1 MDVLQQQIVE
11 LDGKVEQ
18 LYKLVERICDRLNT
32 SEQERH
38 PVEKNFAP
46 LPETSKSYMR
56 SELGKKHFQAIA
68 EHKDILVDDRYE
80 RSTLQDNNSEQNF
93 SSDLQIRRLTAQLT
107 AAYNRIAA
115 LEEQLLDCRI
125 NS

>member
-18 LYKLVERICDRLNT
+18 LYKLVERICDRLNA
-32 SEQERH
+32 SEQDKHRALE
-38 PVEKNFAP
+38 NNLTQ
-46 LPETSKSYMR
+46 LPETKSYMV
-56 SELGKKHFQAIA
+56 SESGRKHFQAIA
-68 EHKDILVDDRYE
+68 EHKDILIDDRYE
-80 RSTLQDNNSEQNF
+80 RSTTHDNNSEHNF

-125 NS
+125 KS